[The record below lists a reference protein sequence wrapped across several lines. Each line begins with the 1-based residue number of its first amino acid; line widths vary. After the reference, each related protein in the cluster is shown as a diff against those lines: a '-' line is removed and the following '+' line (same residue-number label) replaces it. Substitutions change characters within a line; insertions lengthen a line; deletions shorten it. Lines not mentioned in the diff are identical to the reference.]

1 LGFDGEKLTRFGT
14 HPLVQMLLHRGLRV
28 PATVFLAAGFVMS
41 IAFSATPGNATAGS
55 GDLHNIEYAQ
65 ANGAALFLDANI
77 PEGQGPFPA
86 AIIVHG
92 GGWVRGDRM
101 VDPGPLFAPLARAG
115 IAWFSID
122 YRLSNDVSQFGAA
135 IEDVEN
141 AIRFVKAHAR
151 EYRIDPERI
160 ALIGESA
167 GGQLA
172 AMAALD
178 PAPGTQVMAVV
189 ALYAPTDLVKL
200 AKTSEF
206 VPKQIRDSM
215 VGTPF
220 EQLLLARLGQLSPI
234 DNVKPGAPPFLLI
247 HGTED
252 ALVPFSQSRAMCER
266 MAAAGASCEL
276 FPVQGGGHGIRW
288 WDAAHPAEAEAY
300 KREMVTW
307 LKDQFAHA
315 GKRMS

>member
-1 LGFDGEKLTRFGT
+1 
-14 HPLVQMLLHRGLRV
+14 M
-28 PATVFLAAGFVMS
+28 MS
-41 IAFSATPGNATAGS
+41 TGFSATPGS
-55 GDLHNIEYAQ
+55 GTPQGGALHNIEYAQ
-65 ANGAALFLDANI
+65 ANGAALFLDADI
-77 PEGQGPFPA
+77 PDGSGPFPA

-92 GGWVRGDRM
+92 GGWVRGDRT
-101 VDPGPLFAPLARAG
+101 VDVVPLFAPLSRAG

-122 YRLSNDVSQFGAA
+122 YRLSSDISQFGAA

-141 AIRFVKAHAR
+141 AIRFVKAHAK
-151 EYRIDPERI
+151 EYRINPDRI

-178 PAPGTQVMAVV
+178 PAPGTEVMAVV

-206 VPKQIRDSM
+206 VPKQVRDSLA
-215 VGTPF
+215 GTPF

-234 DNVKPGAPPFLLI
+234 DNVKPGSPPFLLI

-252 ALVPFSQSRAMCER
+252 TLVPFSQSRAMCER
-266 MAAAGASCEL
+266 MTEAGASCEL
-276 FPVQGGGHGIRW
+276 FPVEGGGHGIRW
-288 WDAAHPAEAEAY
+288 WESAHPAEAEAY
-300 KREMVTW
+300 KHEMVTW

-315 GKRMS
+315 DKRIS

>member
-1 LGFDGEKLTRFGT
+1 
-14 HPLVQMLLHRGLRV
+14 MAGLIV
-28 PATVFLAAGFVMS
+28 ISTG
-41 IAFSATPGNATAGS
+41 FSATSGNATAGS
-55 GDLHNIEYAQ
+55 SALHNIEYGQ
-65 ANGAALFLDANI
+65 VNGAQLFLDASI
-77 PEGQGPFPA
+77 PEGPGPSPA

-92 GGWVRGDRM
+92 GGWVRGDRR
-101 VDPGPLFAPLARAG
+101 VDVSPLFAPLSRAG

-122 YRLSNDVSQFGAA
+122 YRLSSEISQFGAA

-141 AIRFVKAHAR
+141 AIRFVKAHAKQ
-151 EYRIDPERI
+151 YRIDPDRI

-172 AMAALD
+172 AMAALH
-178 PAPGTQVMAVV
+178 PAPGAEVMAVV

-200 AKTSEF
+200 AKTSSF
-206 VPKQIRDSM
+206 VPKQIRDSL

-252 ALVPFSQSRAMCER
+252 SLVPFSQSRAMCDR
-266 MAAAGASCEL
+266 MTEAGASCQL
-276 FPVQGGGHGIRW
+276 FPVRGGGHGIRW
-288 WDAAHPAEAEAY
+288 WEAAHPEQAEAY

-307 LKDQFAHA
+307 LKNQFAHA
-315 GKRMS
+315 GKHLA

>member
-1 LGFDGEKLTRFGT
+1 MAGLFLMSTAFGANSPDG
-14 HPLVQMLLHRGLRV
+14 
-28 PATVFLAAGFVMS
+28 
-41 IAFSATPGNATAGS
+41 IPGNGTPRSSA
-55 GDLHNIEYAQ
+55 LHNVEYAQ

-77 PEGQGPFPA
+77 PEAPRPVPA

-92 GGWVRGDRM
+92 GGWVRGDRSTD
-101 VDPGPLFAPLARAG
+101 VGPLFAPLARAG

-122 YRLSNDVSQFGAA
+122 YRLSSDISQFGAA
-135 IEDVEN
+135 IQDVES
-141 AIRFVKAHAR
+141 AIRFVKSHAK
-151 EYRIDPERI
+151 EYRIDPDRI

-172 AMAALD
+172 AMAALN

-189 ALYAPTDLVKL
+189 AFYAPTDLVKL

-206 VPKQIRDSM
+206 VPKQIRDSLA
-215 VGTPF
+215 GTPF

-234 DNVKPGAPPFLLI
+234 ENVKTGAPPFLLI

-252 ALVPFSQSRAMCER
+252 AMVPFSQSRAMCER

-276 FPVQGGGHGIRW
+276 FPVRGGGHGIRW
-288 WDAAHPAEAEAY
+288 WEAARPAEAEAY

-315 GKRMS
+315 GKRVS

>member
-1 LGFDGEKLTRFGT
+1 
-14 HPLVQMLLHRGLRV
+14 
-28 PATVFLAAGFVMS
+28 MS
-41 IAFSATPGNATAGS
+41 TAFSATSGSASSGS
-55 GDLHNIEYAQ
+55 GVLHNIEYAR
-65 ANGAALFLDANI
+65 ADGAALLLDANI
-77 PEGQGPFPA
+77 PEGPGPFPA

-92 GGWVRGDRM
+92 GGWVRGDRSAD
-101 VDPGPLFAPLARAG
+101 VGPLFAPLSRAG

-122 YRLSNDVSQFGAA
+122 YRLSNEISQFGAA
-135 IEDVEN
+135 VEDVEN
-141 AIRFVKAHAR
+141 AIRFVKAHAK

-200 AKTSEF
+200 ATTSQF
-206 VPKQIRDSM
+206 VPKQVRDSLA
-215 VGTPF
+215 GTPF
-220 EQLLLARLGQLSPI
+220 AQLVLARLGQLSPI
-234 DNVKPGAPPFLLI
+234 DNIRPGAPPFLLI
-247 HGTED
+247 HGTDD

-266 MAAAGASCEL
+266 MTAAGGSCEL
-276 FPVQGGGHGIRW
+276 FAVRGGGHGIRW
-288 WDAAHPAEAEAY
+288 WEAAQPEEAEAY

-307 LKDQFAHA
+307 LKNQFAHA
-315 GKRMS
+315 GKRLS

>member
-1 LGFDGEKLTRFGT
+1 MWFY
-14 HPLVQMLLHRGLRV
+14 RGLRV
-28 PATVFLAAGFVMS
+28 PATCLWAALFAMS
-41 IAFSATPGNATAGS
+41 TAFNATSGSTGS
-55 GDLHNIEYAQ
+55 GNGAPGSGALHNIEYAQ
-65 ANGAALFLDANI
+65 ANGAALFLDADI
-77 PEGQGPFPA
+77 PEGPGPFPA

-101 VDPGPLFAPLARAG
+101 VDVGPLFAPLSHAG

-122 YRLSNDVSQFGAA
+122 YRLSSDISKFGAA

-141 AIRFVKAHAR
+141 AIRFVKAHAK

-172 AMAALD
+172 AMAALA

-206 VPKQIRDSM
+206 VPKEIRDSLS
-215 VGTPF
+215 GTPF

-234 DNVKPGAPPFLLI
+234 DNIKPGAPPFLLI

-252 ALVPFSQSRAMCER
+252 AVVPFSQSRAMCER
-266 MAAAGASCEL
+266 MAAVGGSCEL
-276 FPVQGGGHGIRW
+276 FPVRGGGHGIRW
-288 WDAAHPAEAEAY
+288 WEAAHPREAEAY

-307 LKDQFAHA
+307 LKSQFAHA
-315 GKRMS
+315 GKRIS

>member
-1 LGFDGEKLTRFGT
+1 MWF
-14 HPLVQMLLHRGLRV
+14 HRGPRV
-28 PATVFLAAGFVMS
+28 PATGFLAALFVMS
-41 IAFSATPGNATAGS
+41 TAFHATPDGAIPGARTSGS
-55 GDLHNIEYAQ
+55 GVLNNIEYAR
-65 ANGAALFLDANI
+65 ADGAALFLDASI
-77 PEGQGPFPA
+77 PEGPGPFPA

-92 GGWVRGDRM
+92 GGWVRGDRR
-101 VDPGPLFAPLARAG
+101 VDVGPLFTPLSRAG

-122 YRLSNDVSQFGAA
+122 YRLSSDISQFGAA
-135 IEDVEN
+135 VEDVKN
-141 AIRFVKAHAR
+141 AIRFVKAHAN
-151 EYRIDPERI
+151 EYRIDPDRI

-206 VPKQIRDSM
+206 VPKQIRDSLA
-215 VGTPF
+215 GTPF

-234 DNVKPGAPPFLLI
+234 ENITPAAPPFLLI
-247 HGTED
+247 HGTD
-252 ALVPFSQSRAMCER
+252 DTLVPFSQSRAMCDR
-266 MAAAGASCEL
+266 MTAAGATCEL
-276 FPVQGGGHGIRW
+276 FAVRGGGHGIRW
-288 WDAAHPAEAEAY
+288 WEAARPEEAAAY

-315 GKRMS
+315 GKRLS

>member
-1 LGFDGEKLTRFGT
+1 MWF
-14 HPLVQMLLHRGLRV
+14 HRGLRV
-28 PATVFLAAGFVMS
+28 PAMCLWAGIFAMS
-41 IAFSATPGNATAGS
+41 TAFNATSGSTSPGSPTPAG
-55 GDLHNIEYAQ
+55 DALHNVEYAQ

-77 PEGQGPFPA
+77 PGGSGPFPA

-92 GGWVRGDRM
+92 GGWVRGDRG
-101 VDPGPLFAPLARAG
+101 VDVGPLFAPLSRAG

-122 YRLSNDVSQFGAA
+122 YRLSNDISQFGAA

-141 AIRFVKAHAR
+141 AIRFVKAHAK
-151 EYRIDPERI
+151 EYRIDPDRV

-172 AMAALD
+172 AMAALA

-200 AKTSEF
+200 AKTSQF
-206 VPKQIRDSM
+206 VPKQIRDSLA
-215 VGTPF
+215 GTPF
-220 EQLLLARLGQLSPI
+220 EQFLLARLGQLSPI
-234 DNVKPGAPPFLLI
+234 DNIRPGAPPFLLI

-252 ALVPFSQSRAMCER
+252 TLVPFSQSRVMCER
-266 MAAAGASCEL
+266 MKAAGASCEL
-276 FPVQGGGHGIRW
+276 FPVRGGGHGIRW
-288 WDAAHPAEAEAY
+288 WEAAHPREAEAY

-307 LKDQFAHA
+307 LKDQFAHTS
-315 GKRMS
+315 KRAA

>member
-1 LGFDGEKLTRFGT
+1 
-14 HPLVQMLLHRGLRV
+14 
-28 PATVFLAAGFVMS
+28 MS
-41 IAFSATPGNATAGS
+41 IAFSATPGSVTPESSA
-55 GDLHNIEYAQ
+55 LHNIEYAQ
-65 ANGAALFLDANI
+65 VNGAGLFLDADI
-77 PEGQGPFPA
+77 PEGAGPFPA

-92 GGWVRGDRM
+92 GGWVRGDRR
-101 VDPGPLFAPLARAG
+101 VDVNPLFAPLSRAG

-122 YRLSNDVSQFGAA
+122 YRLASDISQFGTA

-141 AIRFVKAHAR
+141 AIRFVKAHAK
-151 EYRIDPERI
+151 EYRIDANRI

-178 PAPGTQVMAVV
+178 PAPGAQVMAVV

-206 VPKQIRDSM
+206 VPKQIRDSLA
-215 VGTPF
+215 GTPF
-220 EQLLLARLGQLSPI
+220 EDLLLARLGQLSPI
-234 DNVKPGAPPFLLI
+234 DNVKPGVPPFLLI

-252 ALVPFSQSRAMCER
+252 ALVPFSQSRAMCDR
-266 MAAAGASCEL
+266 MTAAGASCEL
-276 FPVQGGGHGIRW
+276 FPVRGGGHGIRW
-288 WDAAHPAEAEAY
+288 WESARPAEAEAY

-307 LKDQFAHA
+307 LKDQFVQA
-315 GKRMS
+315 GRRVS